1 MRIEDFLKKERR
13 EIMSHLTFASILTL
27 ILALAA
33 AGYCWSYGLS
43 WMIVAFLITIIIVGS
58 ALLFGDLLIHGE
70 SFVKQEILLWQNLI
84 QRLLRS
90 DFVWAFSGLWGLATL
105 LVMIPFGVAAYIKY
119 QLLGSFLAVLIV
131 GSLSV
136 LVYFLLPPI
145 LEFLFKQVVKGPEG
159 VDDED

>member
-1 MRIEDFLKKERR
+1 
-13 EIMSHLTFASILTL
+13 
-27 ILALAA
+27 
-33 AGYCWSYGLS
+33 
-43 WMIVAFLITIIIVGS
+43 
-58 ALLFGDLLIHGE
+58 
-70 SFVKQEILLWQNLI
+70 
-84 QRLLRS
+84 
-90 DFVWAFSGLWGLATL
+90 
-105 LVMIPFGVAAYIKY
+105 VAAYIKY